1 MRMPAS
7 VRALLLLGVTL
18 AAGVALGV
26 SYERRRGMTH
36 EMSGGHA
43 EHIIQQI
50 TRELDLDSIQR
61 DTVAKIFARRQSAI
75 DSAWS
80 AVQPH
85 VHATIDSTLREIA
98 GVLKPEQLAKYR
110 RMVEGRHAGAVH

>member
-1 MRMPAS
+1 MPAWF
-7 VRALLLLGVTL
+7 RATLLLGVTL

-36 EMSGGHA
+36 EMSGGHS
-43 EHIIQQI
+43 EHMIQQL
-50 TRELDLDSIQR
+50 TRDLELDSIKR
-61 DTVAKIFARRQSAI
+61 DTLGKIFARRQSAI
-75 DSAWS
+75 DSAWN

-98 GVLKPEQLAKYR
+98 GVLRPDQLAKYR
-110 RMVEGRHAGAVH
+110 RLIEGRHAGTLH